1 MLRPLCL
8 LALVAVAGCA
18 ASPSTTEGVLL
29 GSEFTL
35 RPGETAEV
43 QSTGLRVTFLGV
55 RSDSR
60 CPADVL
66 CIQAG
71 DAVVG
76 LRVGTAEVELRS
88 NSAPEAAVGVY
99 NVRVQR
105 VEPYVYTSRPIAP
118 DDYRAVLVVTRP

>member
-8 LALVAVAGCA
+8 LALLAVVGCA
-18 ASPSTTEGVLL
+18 ASPSTTQGVPL
-29 GSEFTL
+29 GSEFSL
-35 RPGETAEV
+35 KPGETAEV

-99 NVRVQR
+99 SVRVQR
-105 VEPYVYTSRPIAP
+105 VEPYVYSSRPIAP